1 MTVLRR
7 RLLGLV
13 FFIIVA
19 LFFTVTIMK
28 FNNSFTDYTEVT
40 LKTDSTGNA
49 LPSNADVKAR
59 GVVVGEVRRVEPAP
73 DGSVDVILGLTPSM
87 ADELPASTTARILPK
102 TLFGERYVALQVPE
116 TTGGPTLTNG
126 ASIATDTS
134 GNAREV
140 QELFDKLLPV
150 LEAIPPQDLNVT
162 LTSLSSALSG
172 RGEQIGT
179 TLDELNTIF
188 ARINEHM
195 PELQGTLRGLASFSQ
210 TYSEALPD
218 VIDALDNLRTTS
230 NTIVERQGDLRTL
243 ISTLGV
249 AATDTTGW
257 LRQNR
262 TDLIDLFVDSEPFL
276 VGLAKQSPTFV
287 CTFRNF
293 AGLIPESRRIVGQ
306 GTKNPGV
313 RVNLQFVNPRGRYL
327 PNQDEPRLLD
337 RDPPAVCYE
346 PARDG
351 RPFPQYPGGSYGDGS
366 YQVPSRNPGPATMEF
381 LPAPEGS
388 GPQLFSTNNS
398 GPAQQAG
405 YAGSKLEEDTLKV
418 IYGQANGVAPDDVPA
433 WTTMVS
439 APAFAGAEVSV
450 Q

>member
-59 GVVVGEVRRVEPAP
+59 GVVVGEVRRVQPAP

-351 RPFPQYPGGSYGDGS
+351 RPFPQYPGGGLADGS
-366 YQVPSRNPGPATMEF
+366 YQPPSRNAGPRTVKT
-381 LPAPEGS
+381 LPQPQFS
-388 GPQLFSTNNS
+388 GM
-398 GPAQQAG
+398 PAGTVRSNPYDDPDYVNQ
-405 YAGSKLEEDTLKV
+405 LKV
-418 IYGQANGVAPDDVPA
+418 IYGATSGVDPKDVPS
-433 WTTMVS
+433 WVTMIG
-439 APAFAGAEVSV
+439 GATLQGAQVDIK
-450 Q
+450 